1 MSDLLGIA
9 STAVSAY
16 QRALSTVSNNIANAN
31 TVGYSEQTS
40 DLEANAPQKLATTYM
55 GTGVTYN
62 AVTRQSDV
70 FAQNNVRSSNSDL
83 AAETPMVDYANQV
96 INIMG
101 DKSIGLSS
109 ALDQFFKDTN
119 ALSADPASGDARNTF
134 LSSLGG
140 VAARFSEVSTQLNTV
155 GNDAQTALQS
165 ASDQVN
171 TITTQLALIN
181 GQLTSHAS
189 EKNQPAQL
197 LDQRDLLLSQL
208 SQLTRIH
215 TSFTANGTVTVSLG
229 GTITQSVVVDGQVA
243 TPIGLNPKSGDPLS
257 IILDPYGK
265 AQNLAGASGGTI
277 GGLKSFMGQVLQPA
291 QKSLNSLATTFVTQ
305 VNQIQNNGIDGYGTL
320 GQNLLSIDPLVP
332 NAAEGIKV
340 IQSDGMRIATGS
352 QFRVTESTSNPDA
365 VKADVTYIAG
375 PAPVGI
381 SNPNLSNNPN
391 ATAGVPVNIQGNAAY
406 QAVTS
411 VAAGVTDPVF
421 YLDNAQTGQQL
432 QVLTKEGRQL
442 IGSPLTV
449 DQQYQILTPGN
460 GFSQPITY
468 STQYLNQSGTK
479 GYMGTNVFY
488 GAKADPQVNQQF
500 DALGNLTTPTLSD
513 AVLQSGRINLAQ
525 TGTVIQAGALQL
537 DGVSLGA
544 LTAKSGPPAQPGGPA
559 TLTLD
564 DVKNWINGAGLTDVI
579 VNKTNAV
586 NVPSGQ
592 INFSKPLTINGVAI
606 GSVAPGA
613 VGPSQYNNLA
623 TLVTAIQSASA
634 QTNVTASIDTGG
646 NLVLTNMPGHEGE
659 NISLVPTPGSSPA
672 NVFGIASQ
680 VYTGEIQLTRKLGDA
695 GQSSIEFS
703 FGPNGSPK
711 DLSAAGFRTG
721 AYIKGQVPD
730 DLQVF
735 VTGSGTASVA
745 ASYVS
750 TPVDPQQ
757 KLRNQSIGINFTSA
771 KHYVITD
778 VATGTELASR
788 DYDPTVTNPV
798 INYQGAQITLSSAP
812 QPGDSFVV
820 DGNKDGLGSNQN
832 ALAMANLAKQ
842 KVANGMTIADNYIG
856 QVNTVGNVSQQA
868 TISKQALTVVN
879 NQAIAARD
887 AVSGVNLDT
896 EAASLIKYQQAYQAA
911 AKALQIAG
919 QLFDT
924 IVQMPG

>member
-134 LSSLGG
+134 LSSLSG
-140 VAARFSEVSTQLNTV
+140 VAARFSEVSNQLKTV

-171 TITTQLALIN
+171 TLTTQLALIN
-181 GQLTSHAS
+181 GQLTAHAS

-197 LDQRDLLLSQL
+197 LDQRDLLLNQL
-208 SQLTRIH
+208 SQLTRIN

-229 GTITQSVVVDGQVA
+229 GTITQSVVVDGQKA
-243 TPIGLNPKSGDPLS
+243 IPIGLNPKSGDPLS
-257 IILDPYGK
+257 IILDPYGM

-277 GGLKSFMGQVLQPA
+277 GGLKTFVGQVLQPA
-291 QKSLNSLATTFVTQ
+291 QKSLNSLATIFVDQ
-305 VNQIQNNGIDGYGTL
+305 VNQVQNNGIDGYGTL
-320 GQNLLSIDPLVP
+320 GQNLLSIDPSFA
-332 NAAEGIKV
+332 NSSEGIKV

-352 QFRVTESTSNPDA
+352 QFRVTENTSNPDS
-365 VKADVTYIAG
+365 VKASVNYTAG
-375 PAPVGI
+375 PKPIGI

-391 ATAGVPVNIQGNAAY
+391 VSAGVPVSIQGNPDY
-406 QAVTS
+406 QAVTT
-411 VAAGVTDPVF
+411 VAAGVNNPVF

-442 IGSPLTV
+442 IGSPLSI

-460 GFSQPITY
+460 GFSQPLTY
-468 STQYLNQSGTK
+468 TTQYLNQSGTK

-500 DALGNLTTPTLSD
+500 DSQGNLAPSTLSA
-513 AVLQSGRINLAQ
+513 AVLQSGRINLGQ

-537 DGVSLGA
+537 DGVSMGA
-544 LTAKSGPPAQPGGPA
+544 LTAKSGPPNQPGGPA

-564 DVKNWINGAGLTDVI
+564 DVKNWINGAGLTDITVDK
-579 VNKTNAV
+579 VNSV
-586 NVPSGQ
+586 NVSSKQ
-592 INFSKPLTINGVAI
+592 IDFTKPLTINGVTI
-606 GSVAPGA
+606 GSVSPGA
-613 VGPSQYNNLA
+613 SGPTQYNNLQ
-623 TLVTAIQSASA
+623 TLVSAIQASSA
-634 QTNVTASIDTGG
+634 QTNVTASIDQGG

-659 NISLVPTPGSSPA
+659 NISLVPSLGASPSNA
-672 NVFGIASQ
+672 LGIASQ
-680 VYTGEIQLTRKLGDA
+680 VYTGQIQITRKLGDA
-695 GQSSIEFS
+695 NNSSIQFS
-703 FGPNGSPK
+703 FGPNGSPR

-721 AYIKGQVPD
+721 AYITGAVPD

-735 VTGSGTASVA
+735 VTGAGTASVA
-745 ASYVS
+745 ASYQS

-757 KLRNQSIGINFTSA
+757 KLRNQSISINFTSA
-771 KHYVITD
+771 NHYVIND

-798 INYQGAQITLSSAP
+798 VNYQGAQIILSSAP

-820 DGNKDGLGSNQN
+820 DGNKDGLGDNQN
-832 ALAMANLAKQ
+832 ALAMANLASK
-842 KVANGMTIADNYIG
+842 KVTNGMTIADNYIG
-856 QVNTVGNVSQQA
+856 QVNSVGNVSQQA
-868 TISKQALTVVN
+868 TITKQALTVVN

-911 AKALQIAG
+911 AKAMQIAG